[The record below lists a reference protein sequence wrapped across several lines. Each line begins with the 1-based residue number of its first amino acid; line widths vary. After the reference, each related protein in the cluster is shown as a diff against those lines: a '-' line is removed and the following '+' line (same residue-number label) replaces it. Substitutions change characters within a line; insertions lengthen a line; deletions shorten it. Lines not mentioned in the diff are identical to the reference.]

1 MALSLF
7 RRGKKGEE
15 EKAEMS
21 FVEHLEIL
29 RGHLFRSALAIAV
42 GAVVF
47 IVYNEFFVREVLM
60 GPTHADFPT
69 YRWLC
74 KAGHAIG
81 LGDAMC
87 MKDIG
92 LKMQSTSVSG
102 QFSMY
107 FTLIFVGGIIVA
119 FPYIFWEFWRF
130 VKPALT
136 KKELSK
142 TRGVIFWVSLLF
154 FLGILFGYFVI
165 APYTVNFFANFQLD
179 ENIENRWTIT
189 SYIDTLVPLIL
200 GTGLA
205 FQLPLVMFF
214 LAKVG
219 LMSPSFL
226 RRNRKYAIVVIL
238 ILAGIITPPDVISQV
253 ICTIPLMLLYEISIW
268 LTVKVEKQ
276 KALEEK
282 EEWS

>member
-7 RRGKKGEE
+7 RGRNKNNE

-21 FVEHLEIL
+21 FVEHLEVL

-42 GAVVF
+42 GAIVFVIYDDF
-47 IVYNEFFVREVLM
+47 IVKKVLM

-69 YRWLC
+69 YKWLC
-74 KAGHAIG
+74 NFGHAVG
-81 LGDAMC
+81 LGDKMC
-87 MKDIG
+87 MKEVG

-130 VKPALT
+130 IKPALT

-154 FLGILFGYFVI
+154 FSGILFGYFII
-165 APYTVNFFANFQLD
+165 APYTVNFFATFQLD
-179 ENIENRWTIT
+179 ENIENIWTIT

-219 LMSPSFL
+219 LMSPEFL
-226 RRNRKYAIVVIL
+226 RRNRKYAIVIIL

-253 ICTIPLMLLYEISIW
+253 ICTIPLMLLYEISIG
-268 LTVKVEKQ
+268 LTARVQKE

>member
-7 RRGKKGEE
+7 GWRKKSSE

-21 FVEHLEIL
+21 FVEHLEVL

-47 IVYNEFFVREVLM
+47 IVYNDFFVRDVIM

-69 YRWLC
+69 YKWLC
-74 KAGHAIG
+74 KMGHSVG
-81 LGDAMC
+81 LGDKMC
-87 MKDIG
+87 MKDLA
-92 LKMQSTSVSG
+92 LKMQSTAVSG

-130 VKPALT
+130 IRPALT

-154 FLGILFGYFVI
+154 FLGVLFGYFVI
-165 APYTVNFFANFQLD
+165 APYTVNFFANFKLD
-179 ENIENRWTIT
+179 ENIENIWTIT

-205 FQLPLVMFF
+205 FQLPLVMYF

-219 LMSPSFL
+219 LMSPGFL
-226 RRNRKYAIVVIL
+226 RRNRKYAIVIIL

-253 ICTIPLMLLYEISIW
+253 ICTIPLVILYEISIW
-268 LTVKVEKQ
+268 LTAKVQKEKE
-276 KALEEK
+276 LEEK

>member
-1 MALSLF
+1 MAFTLF
-7 RRGKKGEE
+7 GRKKED

-21 FVEHLEIL
+21 FIDHLEVL

-47 IVYNEFFVREVLM
+47 IIYDDFIVKKVLM

-69 YRWLC
+69 YKWLC
-74 KAGHAIG
+74 NFGHAVG
-81 LGDAMC
+81 LGDKMC
-87 MKDIG
+87 MKEIG

-107 FTLIFVGGIIVA
+107 FTMIFVGGIILA
-119 FPYIFWEFWRF
+119 FPYVFWEFWRF

-154 FLGILFGYFVI
+154 FLGVLFGYFVI
-165 APYTVNFFANFQLD
+165 APYTVNFFATFQLD
-179 ENIENRWTIT
+179 ENIENIWTIT

-219 LMSPSFL
+219 LMSPGFL

-238 ILAGIITPPDVISQV
+238 ILSGIITPPDVISQI
-253 ICTIPLMLLYEISIW
+253 ICTIPLLILYEISIM
-268 LTVKVEKQ
+268 LTARVQKEKE
-276 KALEEK
+276 LEEK

>member
-1 MALSLF
+1 
-7 RRGKKGEE
+7 
-15 EKAEMS
+15 
-21 FVEHLEIL
+21 
-29 RGHLFRSALAIAV
+29 
-42 GAVVF
+42 
-47 IVYNEFFVREVLM
+47 M

-69 YRWLC
+69 YKWLC
-74 KAGHAIG
+74 KFGQSVG
-81 LGDAMC
+81 LGDKMC
-87 MKDIG
+87 MKEIG

-107 FTLIFVGGIIVA
+107 FTMIFVGGIILA

-130 VKPALT
+130 VRPALT

-154 FLGILFGYFVI
+154 FSGILFGYFII
-165 APYTVNFFANFQLD
+165 APYTVNFFATFQLD
-179 ENIENRWTIT
+179 ENIENIWTIT

-219 LMSPSFL
+219 LMSPGFL
-226 RRNRKYAIVVIL
+226 RRNRKYAIVIIL
-238 ILAGIITPPDVISQV
+238 ILAGIITPPDVISQI
-253 ICTIPLMLLYEISIW
+253 ICTIPLALLYEISIW
-268 LTVKVEKQ
+268 LTAKVQKEKE
-276 KALEEK
+276 LEEK